1 MAMEKIMLK
10 INGLHDESIAYEC
23 EAAILWLDG
32 VGNAEID
39 MGTEIAI
46 IEIDPEK
53 VSKKDIQQAVNEIG
67 FSVSFQ

>member
-1 MAMEKIMLK
+1 MVMEKIMLK

-23 EAAILWLDG
+23 EAAILRLDG

-39 MGTEIAI
+39 TGTEIAI